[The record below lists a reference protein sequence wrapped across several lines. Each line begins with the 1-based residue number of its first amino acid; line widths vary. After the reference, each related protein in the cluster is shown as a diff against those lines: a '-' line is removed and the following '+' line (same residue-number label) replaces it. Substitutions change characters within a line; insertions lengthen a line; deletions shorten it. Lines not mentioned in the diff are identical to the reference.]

1 MDTRGKIL
9 RQLIHV
15 GELLLMNG
23 AEVKR
28 VEETIARMGR
38 AYGATETDVFVIT
51 SSIVVT
57 ITFPDGEMLTQ
68 TKRIRSS
75 GGTDFS
81 KIEELNALSRRCC
94 EQPLSVT
101 ELTAEIERIRSVRQ
115 GNPYFYC
122 GSMLAAGS
130 LAMFFG
136 GNIADGVAAA
146 LVAVLICIMQRWLS
160 PLCMNNVI
168 FNLIASFVTGTVIC
182 LLAGFLPVHVDKI
195 MIGDIMLLI
204 PGLALTNAVRN
215 VLIGDTISGIM
226 RLTES
231 LLWAGVLACGFM
243 GAVWLT
249 GVW

>member
-28 VEETIARMGR
+28 VEETISRMGR
-38 AYGATETDVFVIT
+38 AYGAAETDVFAIT

-75 GGTDFS
+75 GDTDFT

-94 EQPLSVT
+94 EQPLSVEKLT
-101 ELTAEIERIRSVRQ
+101 EEIKRIKNVQQR
-115 GNPYFYC
+115 NLYFYC

-136 GNIADGVAAA
+136 GNVADGIVAAI
-146 LVAVLICIMQRWLS
+146 VAVLICAMQKWLS
-160 PLCMNNVI
+160 PLCMNHVI
-168 FNLIASFVTGTVIC
+168 FNLIVSFVSGTIIC
-182 LLAGFLPVHVDKI
+182 LLAGYLSVHVDKI

-204 PGLALTNAVRN
+204 PGVALTNAVRN

-226 RLTES
+226 RLIES
-231 LLWAGVLACGFM
+231 LLWAGALACGFM
-243 GAVWLT
+243 GAVWMT

>member
-9 RQLIHV
+9 QQLIHV
-15 GELLLMNG
+15 GELLLTNG

-28 VEETIARMGR
+28 VEETIVRMGR
-38 AYGATETDVFVIT
+38 AYGASETDVFAIT

-75 GGTDFS
+75 GDTDFT

-94 EQPLSVT
+94 AHPLPVE
-101 ELTAEIERIRSVRQ
+101 ELTAEIKRIREIRQ
-115 GNPYFYC
+115 GRLYFYC

-136 GNIADGVAAA
+136 GNAADGAMAA
-146 LVAVLICIMQRWLS
+146 LVAVLICAMQRRLA

-168 FNLIASFVTGTVIC
+168 FNLIVSFVTGTIIC

-226 RLTES
+226 RLIES
-231 LLWAGVLACGFM
+231 LLWAGALACGFM
-243 GAVWLT
+243 GAVWMT
-249 GVW
+249 GV

>member
-9 RQLIHV
+9 QQLIHV
-15 GELLLMNG
+15 GELLLTNG

-28 VEETIARMGR
+28 VEETIVRMGR
-38 AYGATETDVFVIT
+38 AYGASETDVFAIT

-75 GGTDFS
+75 GDTDFT

-94 EQPLSVT
+94 AHPLPVE
-101 ELTAEIERIRSVRQ
+101 ELTAEIKRIREFRQ
-115 GNPYFYC
+115 GRLYFYC

-136 GNIADGVAAA
+136 GNAADGAMAA
-146 LVAVLICIMQRWLS
+146 LVAVLICAMQRRLA

-168 FNLIASFVTGTVIC
+168 FNLIVSFVTGTIS

-226 RLTES
+226 RLIES
-231 LLWAGVLACGFM
+231 LLWAGALACGFM
-243 GAVWLT
+243 GAVWMT
-249 GVW
+249 GV